1 MSWTLDTHKEFR
13 WSNPE
18 DFQKKITSGG
28 PPLGPDSALVCPT
41 LQQASRE
48 IAPGCH
54 FWSRPA
60 VKWSK
65 NSNWNHT
72 CSACNNLEG
81 WKKKTSLSIKQWAVR
96 HQLRHLVGCLWQ
108 PTSTVMSISVF
119 NLDLHC
125 HGCQWSHE
133 SALGRELL
141 KDATLGPRQ
150 SSNWLHCS
158 IMTSWWFQ
166 PIWNWLV
173 KLDHFPQVGGE
184 NKKYLSCHHL
194 NDQVK
199 ALLVSSLQ
207 MFPGRW
213 HRIGMKLDIRSHLFV
228 DQEIRLHEKTD
239 RMCLTCQ
246 VWVDCK
252 CCWNKG
258 AKN

>member
-1 MSWTLDTHKEFR
+1 MQRHDAQWDKTCWVYHTATALVDALREAVLQGGHWKKGTCKFNNWEAMSWTLDTHKEFR

-81 WKKKTSLSIKQWAVR
+81 RKKKTSLSIKQWAVR

-141 KDATLGPRQ
+141 KDATLGQ
-150 SSNWLHCS
+150 DKVQTDFTVQL
-158 IMTSWWFQ
+158 
-166 PIWNWLV
+166 WLV
-173 KLDHFPQVGGE
+173 GGF
-184 NKKYLSCHHL
+184 NPS
-194 NDQVK
+194 
-199 ALLVSSLQ
+199 
-207 MFPGRW
+207 
-213 HRIGMKLDIRSHLFV
+213 
-228 DQEIRLHEKTD
+228 EID
-239 RMCLTCQ
+239 
-246 VWVDCK
+246 
-252 CCWNKG
+252 
-258 AKN
+258 